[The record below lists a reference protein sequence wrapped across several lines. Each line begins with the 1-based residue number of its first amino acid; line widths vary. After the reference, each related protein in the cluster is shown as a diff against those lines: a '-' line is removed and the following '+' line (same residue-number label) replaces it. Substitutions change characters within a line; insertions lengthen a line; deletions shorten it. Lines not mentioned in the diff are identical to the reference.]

1 MSWISWKGPQVWRSF
16 QVVQIHIGGGLNSRH
31 LPETHTIS
39 NKRVLCTGFFILW
52 GQLIL
57 GWGCISVWDGSPAKR
72 RALGFPLGQE
82 PKLWKILSDRIRIQT
97 TVVFKFSYIHCKPC
111 SASSTRAG
119 PPYQK
124 KYPGHSPS
132 KPIIYSSR
140 KSCLPRL
147 APAYHKR
154 NCSRKITAF
163 FIRFFSRLPEW
174 FQKRWIH

>member
-1 MSWISWKGPQVWRSF
+1 MGNKDISLYLCCSLSWWQFIKGAQAAGD
-16 QVVQIHIGGGLNSRH
+16 VVNLLKGTAGGGLNSRH

-57 GWGCISVWDGSPAKR
+57 GWGGISAWDGSPAKR

-82 PKLWKILSDRIRIQT
+82 PKLWKILSGRIRIQT

-132 KPIIYSSR
+132 KPII
-140 KSCLPRL
+140 
-147 APAYHKR
+147 
-154 NCSRKITAF
+154 
-163 FIRFFSRLPEW
+163 
-174 FQKRWIH
+174 